1 MASTTTNTVR
11 LSIIQAD
18 EYGPWTTTPAPR
30 RETDL
35 QALQARLYADFADFV
50 GHSDGYAFYS
60 RFDNMVGV
68 ANQIAPTEYRRFQ
81 ERVRNRYPI
90 TVSIGVGD
98 GPTPLAAVESATE
111 RLQAAG
117 SAQDPNRREALRA
130 DDALDPEDA
139 HLTVGHFDIVDVT
152 GSITDKESV
161 VDAHTTIQQS
171 VMDLKKHLLAEYESV
186 AHFVG
191 GDNVIAICPP
201 MRTEAFESIVEH
213 LRAQTGIEY
222 QVGIGT
228 GATAHEA
235 GHEAKHALE
244 ECRETGTRV
253 VGHGVRE
260 APRGR
265 VEDV

>member
-18 EYGPWTTTPAPR
+18 EYGPWTTTPVPR

-50 GHSDGYAFYS
+50 GRSDGYAFYS

-68 ANQIAPTEYRRFQ
+68 TNQIAPEEYKRFQ
-81 ERVRNRYPI
+81 ERIRNRYPI

-111 RLQAAG
+111 QLQAAG
-117 SAQDPNRREALRA
+117 SAQDPDRQEALRA
-130 DDALDPEDA
+130 DDALDPEEA
-139 HLTVGHFDIVDVT
+139 YVTVGHFDIVDVT
-152 GSITDKESV
+152 GSITDEESV
-161 VDAHTTIQQS
+161 VDAHATVQQS
-171 VMDLKKHLLAEYESV
+171 VMDLKKHLLAEHESV

-213 LRAQTGIEY
+213 LRAETGIEY

-228 GATAHEA
+228 GSTAHEA
-235 GHEAKHALE
+235 GDQAKHALE

-253 VGHGVRE
+253 VGQGRPE
-260 APRGR
+260 AHTERL
-265 VEDV
+265 EDA